1 MDRKELNIEL
11 YRGLFLIREAEGAI
25 RKDYHQ
31 DVMKTPMHMSTGE
44 EAICV
49 GVCRALAV
57 SDQVLGT
64 YRSHGLYLAKT
75 GETDRFFAEMYGKAT
90 GMAKGKGGSMHLTA
104 PADGLI
110 CTSAIV
116 ATTIPVAIGA
126 AFANKCQGNDKV
138 VAAFF
143 GDGAVDEGAFWES
156 LNSACAMKLPVLF
169 VCEDNGYAVHSP
181 KAQRHGYQ
189 SITDVA
195 TQFDCDVFA
204 ADTTD
209 AEQIF
214 EISRQALASIRANSR
229 PAFVYL
235 KYYRYLEH
243 VGINED
249 FDQKYRSRTE
259 FEPWAKMDPVK
270 LGREKLQE
278 WLAVADIAALEDTI
292 RAQVAHSVR
301 KAVEASYASGAELYE
316 DVLA

>member
-1 MDRKELNIEL
+1 MKRKELNVEL
-11 YRGLFLIREAEGAI
+11 YRGLFLIREAESVI
-25 RKDYHQ
+25 RKTYHE

-49 GVCRALAV
+49 GVCRALAD

-75 GETDRFFAEMYGKAT
+75 GDTDRFFAELYGKVT

-116 ATTIPVAIGA
+116 ATTIPVAVGA
-126 AFANKCQGNDKV
+126 AFANKCQANKKV

-156 LNSACAMKLPVLF
+156 FNIACAMKLPVLF
-169 VCEDNGYAVHSP
+169 VCEDNGYAVHIP
-181 KAQRHGYQ
+181 AAQRHGYK
-189 SITDVA
+189 SITDIA
-195 TQFDCDVFA
+195 AQFSCDVFGA
-204 ADTTD
+204 ETTD
-209 AEQIF
+209 AELIF
-214 EISRQALASIRANSR
+214 QKSQQAVASIRANMR
-229 PAFVYL
+229 PAFLYL
-235 KYYRYLEH
+235 KYYRHLEH

-249 FDQKYRSRTE
+249 FDQRYRSRDE
-259 FEPWAKMDPVK
+259 FEPWSKIDPVD
-270 LGREKLQE
+270 LAREKLQQ
-278 WLAVADIAALEDTI
+278 WLTESEIGSIEGAIRARVAD
-292 RAQVAHSVR
+292 SVK
-301 KAVEASYASGAELYE
+301 KAIDASYPASTELYE